1 LSISRSALNA
11 PVRNRTDEEIE
22 FGQKPPISPD
32 FENPA
37 FRPYCCPEADGTDQ
51 FQPPMSE
58 NKQGKILIVDDN
70 EDLLKAAK
78 MFLKRHMV
86 QVDIEKN
93 PEAIP
98 ALMSNDNYDVILLDM
113 NFTKDV
119 SSGSEGYFW
128 LEKILQIDPSAV
140 VVLITAY
147 GDVQM
152 AVKAIKAGATDFVL
166 KPWENEKLLATLFS
180 AMRLRES
187 RDEIHTLRI
196 KNQEFNQ
203 VQNEKYS
210 DIIGSS
216 PAMQKIFQTIDR
228 VAHTDANVL
237 ILGENGT
244 GKELIARAIHRN
256 SARKNESFVSVDLGS
271 ITETLF
277 ESELFGHKKGAFT
290 DAKEDRP
297 GRFEMANGGTLFLD
311 EIGNLSMPLQA
322 KLLTVIQNRR
332 VSRVGANKETP
343 VDIRLICATNMPLYD
358 MVKEN
363 RFRQDLLYRINTI
376 EIEIP
381 SLRDRMEDIPLLAN
395 HFLKQ
400 YSGKY
405 SKNTSKISEAAMA
418 RMHKHPWPG
427 NIREL
432 QHSLERAIILSNS
445 SVLQPEDFNFTVG
458 ASKETDQNLSL
469 DQYNLDEVEKL
480 LIRKVLKKYNGNIT
494 QAASELGLTRSSLYR
509 RLEKHG
515 L

>member
-1 LSISRSALNA
+1 MF
-11 PVRNRTDEEIE
+11 D
-22 FGQKPPISPD
+22 QK
-32 FENPA
+32 
-37 FRPYCCPEADGTDQ
+37 R
-51 FQPPMSE
+51 
-58 NKQGKILIVDDN
+58 GKILIVDDN

-78 MFLKRHMV
+78 MYLKRYFA

-98 ALMSNDNYDVILLDM
+98 SLLNNDEYDVILLDM

-152 AVKAIKAGATDFVL
+152 AVKAIKAGDTDFVL
-166 KPWENEKLLATLFS
+166 KPWENEKLLATLYS
-180 AMRLRES
+180 SMRLRET
-187 RDEIHTLRI
+187 RDEVETLKI
-196 KNQEFNQ
+196 KNQEINQ
-203 VQNEKYS
+203 AINNKYL
-210 DIIGSS
+210 DIIGQS
-216 PAMQKIFQTIDR
+216 PAMQRIFQTIDR

-244 GKELIARAIHRN
+244 GKEMVARAIHRN
-256 SARKNESFVSVDLGS
+256 SPRGQETFVGVDLGS

-277 ESELFGHKKGAFT
+277 ESELFGHKRGSFT

-297 GRFEMANGGTLFLD
+297 GLFELANRGTLFLD

-322 KLLTVIQNRR
+322 KLLTVLQNRK
-332 VSRVGANKETP
+332 VSRVGSNKDLAI
-343 VDIRLICATNMPLYD
+343 DIRLICATNMPLYD

-395 HFLKQ
+395 HFLKH
-400 YSGKY
+400 YAEKY
-405 SKNTSKISEAAMA
+405 SKNIMKISDGAMS
-418 RMHKHPWPG
+418 RMNKHPWPG

-432 QHSLERAIILSNS
+432 QHAIERAVILANS
-445 SVLQPEDFNFTVG
+445 SVLQPEDFTFNTTSG
-458 ASKETDQNLSL
+458 KETDQPLNL
-469 DQYNLDEVEKL
+469 DQFNLDEVEKL

>member
-1 LSISRSALNA
+1 
-11 PVRNRTDEEIE
+11 
-22 FGQKPPISPD
+22 
-32 FENPA
+32 
-37 FRPYCCPEADGTDQ
+37 
-51 FQPPMSE
+51 MSDS
-58 NKQGKILIVDDN
+58 KQGKILIVDDN

-78 MFLKRHMV
+78 MYLKRHFA

-93 PEAIP
+93 PEALP
-98 ALMSNDNYDVILLDM
+98 GLMNQEDYDVILLDM

-119 SSGSEGYFW
+119 SSGSEGYYW

-180 AMRLRES
+180 SMRLRES
-187 RDEIHTLRI
+187 RDQVETLKI
-196 KNQEFNQ
+196 KNQEINQ
-203 VQNEKYS
+203 AINEKYNN
-210 DIIGSS
+210 IIGQSA
-216 PAMQKIFQTIDR
+216 AMQRIFQTIDR
-228 VAHTDANVL
+228 VAQTDANVL

-244 GKELIARAIHRN
+244 GKELIARAIHAN
-256 SARKNESFVSVDLGS
+256 SIRKAESFVGVDLGS

-277 ESELFGHKKGAFT
+277 ESELFGHKKGSFT

-297 GRFEMANGGTLFLD
+297 GRFELANNGTLFLD

-322 KLLTVIQNRR
+322 KLLTVLQNRK
-332 VSRVGANKETP
+332 VSRVGSNKDMA
-343 VDIRLICATNMPLYD
+343 VDLRLICATNMPLYD

-376 EIEIP
+376 EIQIP
-381 SLRDRMEDIPLLAN
+381 SLRDRIEDIPLLAN
-395 HFLKQ
+395 HFLKH
-400 YSGKY
+400 YSAKY
-405 SKNTSKISEAAMA
+405 SKSVSKISDAAMT
-418 RMHKHPWPG
+418 RMNKHPWPG

-445 SVLQPEDFNFTVG
+445 SVLQPEDFNFTS
-458 ASKETDQNLSL
+458 ASNTKEVEQSLGL

>member
-1 LSISRSALNA
+1 MA
-11 PVRNRTDEEIE
+11 
-22 FGQKPPISPD
+22 
-32 FENPA
+32 
-37 FRPYCCPEADGTDQ
+37 
-51 FQPPMSE
+51 E
-58 NKQGKILIVDDN
+58 NKHGKILIVDDN

-78 MFLKRHMV
+78 MFLKRHFT

-98 ALMSNDNYDVILLDM
+98 ALMNNEDYDVILLDM

-119 SSGSEGYFW
+119 SSGSEGYYW
-128 LEKILQIDPSAV
+128 LERILKIDPSSV

-180 AMRLRES
+180 AMRLRETK
-187 RDEIHTLRI
+187 DEVETLRI
-196 KNQEFNQ
+196 KNQEINQ
-203 VQNEKYS
+203 ALNDRFS
-210 DIIGSS
+210 DIIGTS
-216 PAMQKIFQTIDR
+216 PVMQKIFQTIER
-228 VAHTDANVL
+228 VAKTDANVL

-244 GKELIARAIHRN
+244 GKELLARAIHKN
-256 SARKNESFVSVDLGS
+256 SARHTQNFASVDLGS

-277 ESELFGHKKGAFT
+277 ESELFGHKKGSFT
-290 DAKEDRP
+290 DAKEDRA
-297 GRFEMANGGTLFLD
+297 GRFELANGGTLFLD

-322 KLLTVIQNRR
+322 KLLTVLQNRK
-332 VSRVGANKETP
+332 VSRVGSNKDTP
-343 VDIRLICATNMPLYD
+343 IDIRLICATNMPLYE

-381 SLRDRMEDIPLLAN
+381 PLRERFEDIPLLAN
-395 HFLKQ
+395 HFLKHYGQ
-400 YSGKY
+400 KY
-405 SKNTSKISEAAMA
+405 EKTVARISDGAMT
-418 RMHKHPWPG
+418 RMHKHNWPG

-432 QHSLERAIILSNS
+432 QHAIERAVILCNG
-445 SVLQPEDFNFTVG
+445 SVLQPEDFNFSAPTG
-458 ASKETDQNLSL
+458 KEDGQLSL
-469 DQYNLDEVEKL
+469 EQYNLEEVEKL

-509 RLEKHG
+509 RLEKYG

>member
-1 LSISRSALNA
+1 M
-11 PVRNRTDEEIE
+11 
-22 FGQKPPISPD
+22 
-32 FENPA
+32 
-37 FRPYCCPEADGTDQ
+37 DQ
-51 FQPPMSE
+51 
-58 NKQGKILIVDDN
+58 KQGKILIVDDN

-78 MFLKRHMV
+78 MFLKRHFA

-98 ALMSNDNYDVILLDM
+98 ALMSNDDYDVILLDM

-119 SSGSEGYFW
+119 SSGSEGYYW
-128 LEKILQIDPSAV
+128 LEKILSIDPSSV

-187 RDEIHTLRI
+187 RDEIQNLKI
-196 KNQEFNQ
+196 KNHEINQ
-203 VQNEKYS
+203 ALNDRFSE
-210 DIIGSS
+210 IIGQSG
-216 PAMQKIFQTIDR
+216 AMQKIFQTLDR
-228 VAHTDANVL
+228 VARTDANVL
-237 ILGENGT
+237 LLGENGT
-244 GKELIARAIHRN
+244 GKELLARAIHKN
-256 SARKNESFVSVDLGS
+256 SSRQHENFVSVDLGS

-277 ESELFGHKKGAFT
+277 ESELFGHKKGSFT
-290 DAKEDRP
+290 DAKEDRA
-297 GRFEMANGGTLFLD
+297 GRFELANNGTLFLD

-322 KLLTVIQNRR
+322 KLLTVLQNRR
-332 VSRVGANKETP
+332 VSRVGSNKEIAIN
-343 VDIRLICATNMPLYD
+343 IRLICATNMPLYD

-376 EIEIP
+376 EVEIP
-381 SLRDRMEDIPLLAN
+381 PLRERIEDIPLLAT
-395 HFLKQ
+395 HFVKH
-400 YSGKY
+400 YATKY
-405 SKNTSKISEAAMA
+405 EKAVSKISEGAMT
-418 RMHKHPWPG
+418 RMHKHGWPG

-432 QHSLERAIILSNS
+432 QHAIERAVILSNTTI
-445 SVLQPEDFNFTVG
+445 LQPEDFNFTAAAV
-458 ASKETDQNLSL
+458 KEDGQLSL
-469 DQYNLDEVEKL
+469 EQYNLDEVEKL

>member
-1 LSISRSALNA
+1 M
-11 PVRNRTDEEIE
+11 E
-22 FGQKPPISPD
+22 QK
-32 FENPA
+32 
-37 FRPYCCPEADGTDQ
+37 R
-51 FQPPMSE
+51 
-58 NKQGKILIVDDN
+58 GKILIVDDN

-78 MFLKRHMV
+78 MYLKRYFA

-98 ALMSNDNYDVILLDM
+98 SLMSNDDYDVILLDM

-119 SSGSEGYFW
+119 SSGSEGYYW
-128 LEKILQIDPSAV
+128 LEKLLLIDPSAV

-166 KPWENEKLLATLFS
+166 KPWENEKLLATLYS
-180 AMRLRES
+180 SMQLRET
-187 RDEIHTLRI
+187 RDEVQTLKI
-196 KNQEFNQ
+196 KNQEINQ
-203 VQNEKYS
+203 TINSRYLE
-210 DIIGSS
+210 IIGQS
-216 PAMQKIFQTIDR
+216 PAMNRIFQTIDR

-256 SARKNESFVSVDLGS
+256 SPRSNETFASVDLGS

-277 ESELFGHKKGAFT
+277 ESELFGHKRGSFT

-297 GRFEMANGGTLFLD
+297 GRFEIANKGTLFLD

-322 KLLTVIQNRR
+322 KLLTVLQNRR
-332 VSRVGANKETP
+332 VSRVGSNKDTSI
-343 VDIRLICATNMPLYD
+343 DIRLICATNMPLYD

-363 RFRQDLLYRINTI
+363 KFRQDLLYRINTI
-376 EIEIP
+376 EVEIP
-381 SLRDRMEDIPLLAN
+381 SLRERMEDIPLLSN
-395 HFLKQ
+395 HFLKH
-400 YSGKY
+400 YADKY
-405 SKNTSKISEAAMA
+405 KKNVTKISDGAMT
-418 RMHKHPWPG
+418 RMNKHPWPG

-432 QHSLERAIILSNS
+432 QHALERAIILSNS
-445 SVLQPEDFNFTVG
+445 SVLQPEDFTFNTSSGKDF
-458 ASKETDQNLSL
+458 DQPLNL
-469 DQYNLDEVEKL
+469 DQFNLDEVEKL

-494 QAASELGLTRSSLYR
+494 QAAGELGLTRSSLYR
-509 RLEKHG
+509 RLEKHS